1 MTLAAKDLKRDLRR
15 DCRRTRA
22 SLSPAKA
29 AAADRAI
36 LRRLLALESYRVAGR
51 VHTYVDSKPGEV
63 ATGALLVAAWA
74 AGKEA
79 AVPVV
84 AEDRRLRHARL
95 TALAQLERGP
105 SGVRQPGPDHGDWLA
120 DLAGIDL
127 VVVPGLAFDAGGGR
141 LGFGAGYYDRFLAE
155 VSAPKVGL
163 VYRALLL
170 DEVPQED
177 PDIAMDIVITEEQ
190 TIFCKESFP

>member
-1 MTLAAKDLKRDLRR
+1 MNPAIGAIMSLTL
-15 DCRRTRA
+15 
-22 SLSPAKA
+22 
-29 AAADRAI
+29 
-36 LRRLLALESYRVAGR
+36 LLAGVSLCHADEVPPIAG
-51 VHTYVDSKPGEV
+51 TW
-63 ATGALLVAAWA
+63 L
-74 AGKEA
+74 
-79 AVPVV
+79 
-84 AEDRRLRHARL
+84 
-95 TALAQLERGP
+95 
-105 SGVRQPGPDHGDWLA
+105 SGDGDGW
-120 DLAGIDL
+120 IDL

-177 PDIAMDIVITEEQ
+177 HDIAMDIVITEEQ